1 MDLTEELNPPDVNGF
16 STGII
21 PMSGLPADA
30 DIVAAYLY
38 WETIAPTA
46 TPELAA
52 GVKFRGHEILL
63 NDVVGVKASSQPLVG
78 STASCWSS
86 GSPLAMIQFRADVL
100 RFLPIRLDKN
110 NQPTGKR
117 LVNDADLTAHGLP
130 LHSVTLPTRN
140 GNQIP
145 ESAGASLVLVYR
157 DPSEPLRKIVFYDGI
172 QILPSLTESMTQ
184 TVRGFYRSSTAKS
197 AKLTQIIASG
207 QPNNNERIFFN
218 GGTSTQISPFNPVFG
233 GTSSQRGWAT
243 LTYNVTSLMNP
254 GNNSADGYGETVTT
268 TVNHSPGGGT
278 DCLTWGAIIFSTDG
292 GRRGSWRRR
301 RHPRWTRRRT
311 RRTEGRRR
319 HAASRPSRDGCELLA
334 KGSVHRIQRDADARC
349 EDSRFIGR
357 TVSGRGGAAL

>member
-1 MDLTEELNPPDVNGF
+1 MRAVKLTLGLVLLVTQAGTYAQVAESQALPYSRGYLVTGNYVAGGVDLTEELNPPDVNGF

-63 NDVVGVKASSQPLVG
+63 NDVVGVKASSQPLAG

-130 LHSVTLPTRN
+130 LQRVTLPT
-140 GNQIP
+140 
-145 ESAGASLVLVYR
+145 
-157 DPSEPLRKIVFYDGI
+157 
-172 QILPSLTESMTQ
+172 
-184 TVRGFYRSSTAKS
+184 
-197 AKLTQIIASG
+197 
-207 QPNNNERIFFN
+207 
-218 GGTSTQISPFNPVFG
+218 
-233 GTSSQRGWAT
+233 
-243 LTYNVTSLMNP
+243 
-254 GNNSADGYGETVTT
+254 
-268 TVNHSPGGGT
+268 
-278 DCLTWGAIIFSTDG
+278 
-292 GRRGSWRRR
+292 
-301 RHPRWTRRRT
+301 
-311 RRTEGRRR
+311 
-319 HAASRPSRDGCELLA
+319 
-334 KGSVHRIQRDADARC
+334 
-349 EDSRFIGR
+349 
-357 TVSGRGGAAL
+357 